1 MEFTDRIAENKKAV
15 VEYITLHKQEF
26 KTKQLFKDNLNKLI
40 QELKVDRINN
50 LNQILFYL
58 DVKRAL

>member
-1 MEFTDRIAENKKAV
+1 MEFTDRIVENKKAV
-15 VEYITLHKQEF
+15 AEYITQHKDEY

-40 QELKVDRINN
+40 QELKVDRVKN
-50 LNQILFYL
+50 LNKIIFYL